1 MKKLTLFGFVAICV
15 FFYACGNQKGSDGAT
30 VQEVPDSVG
39 VIEQLEKQDVDN
51 MVNII
56 NTISEVVDSIQLQEN
71 MIFSMEESTPKG
83 EVVEKLRAFKELLA
97 QKQAIIDKLSV
108 QNGEKKKALA
118 NLQKMVD
125 FMKGE
130 LESKNKIITQL
141 EKLVEK
147 KDVSISSLRY
157 NLDIAQ
163 KESDYLKNQNYEQDQ
178 ELNSVYYIIGTKSE
192 LKEKGMMK
200 GGFLSKKRTD
210 YTSLNKNDFNKKD
223 KRWFKELTIDSKKPK
238 LITEK
243 PEGSYTLTA
252 NGDGTSTLKIVDEKA
267 FWNASPFLIIQK

>member
-1 MKKLTLFGFVAICV
+1 MKRLTLFGFVAICA
-15 FFYACGNQKGSDGAT
+15 FFYACSNQKGHDEAA
-30 VQEVPDSVG
+30 VQDAPDSVE
-39 VIEQLEKQDVDN
+39 VTDQLEKRDVDN

-71 MIFSMEESTPKG
+71 MIFSIEEGTPKG
-83 EVVEKLRAFKELLA
+83 QVVEKLRVFKELLA
-97 QKQAIIDKLSV
+97 KKQTIINKLSV
-108 QNGEKKKALA
+108 QNGENKKALA

-125 FMKGE
+125 FMKVE
-130 LESKNKIITQL
+130 LEAKNKKITQL

-157 NLDIAQ
+157 NLDVAQ

-178 ELNSVYYIIGTKSE
+178 ELNAVYYIIGTKSE

-210 YTSLNKNDFNKKD
+210 YTSLNKKDFNKKD

-243 PEGSYTLTA
+243 PKGSYTLTS

-267 FWNASPFLIIQK
+267 FWNASAFLIIQK